1 MNQILLGIIKV
12 YMTASLV
19 YIVYII
25 YLKLSKKPSFDV
37 YLQNNEELL
46 NKYNQMKKHRMMIFI
61 LGILIGL
68 GVLVLTDNTKN
79 SIINNAT
86 KIVSDV
92 SDIKVI

>member
-1 MNQILLGIIKV
+1 MNQILLGFIKV
-12 YMTASLV
+12 YITASLI
-19 YIVYII
+19 YFIYII

-46 NKYNQMKKHRMMIFI
+46 NKYNTMKKHRAMVFI

-68 GVLVLTDNTKN
+68 GILMFTEN
-79 SIINNAT
+79 SKESINNINN
-86 KIVSDV
+86 IVSDV